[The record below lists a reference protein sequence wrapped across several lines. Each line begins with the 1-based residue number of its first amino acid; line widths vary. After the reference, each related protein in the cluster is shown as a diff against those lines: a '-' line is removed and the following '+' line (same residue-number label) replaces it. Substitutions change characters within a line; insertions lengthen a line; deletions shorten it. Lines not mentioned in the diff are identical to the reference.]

1 MKLASMFII
10 VSVVMSI
17 TGCIESDADDNAVCG
32 PGLEP
37 DYQCYDIPGIS
48 EKCVQ
53 VGCKNSTK

>member
-1 MKLASMFII
+1 MFII

-17 TGCIESDADDNAVCG
+17 TGCIGSDADDNAVCG